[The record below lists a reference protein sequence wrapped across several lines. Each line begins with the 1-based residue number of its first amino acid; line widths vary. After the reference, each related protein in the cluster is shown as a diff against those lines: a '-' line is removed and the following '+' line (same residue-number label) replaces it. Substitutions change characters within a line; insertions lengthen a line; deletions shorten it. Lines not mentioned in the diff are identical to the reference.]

1 MSTESQPA
9 RRPLT
14 AGRILI
20 RLVATI
26 VGIIVGLFLFFF
38 CADMFVGYPQYGTE
52 YMTWVGVALIIAT
65 GGVVFI
71 IDHRR
76 LDADD

>member
-14 AGRILI
+14 ASRILI

-26 VGIIVGLFLFFF
+26 VGIIVGLFLFFL

-52 YMTWVGVALIIAT
+52 YMSWVGVALIIAT